1 MQGEID
7 GALETGWVKKKK
19 EKKLGT
25 VGTQG
30 CMTPIFPS
38 SPVPANTAGDRW
50 GPSRGGRWGPDSCC
64 TWHLRRG
71 LQQCHLCGGLE

>member
-1 MQGEID
+1 MVALDNSEGGPEATPSGETR
-7 GALETGWVKKKK
+7 L
-19 EKKLGT
+19 
-25 VGTQG
+25 
-30 CMTPIFPS
+30 
-38 SPVPANTAGDRW
+38 PVPANTAGDRW